1 MVLLDRV
8 TFLLR
13 QRSCKLERRRRH
25 SPNEN
30 HTISSIA
37 PPANLEWLATKAVLE
52 LHAYVRLLGPS
63 RRPTGHLIKRQGWWN
78 QVMPLFVEFLKRQ
91 DHPPQPY
98 TLILESS
105 NAISNRKNHHDD
117 EEEEGYYSNMT
128 VRLVDDDD
136 TNELLGSREEIA
148 ARVKL
153 VLLGGPHVGG
163 MDLGMLQQ
171 DPKLRSL
178 LGGRDLT
185 SIIRMTNDE
194 SSRTL
199 LLLEEG
205 MTNPFDGIQLVKDR
219 IFYSHKEGR
228 VTPTTTSKEGWLGM
242 DEDDDVGLFSVTA
255 RSSASAMANC
265 LHQTVSSLSFTNCD
279 DDKASMIGI
288 DLTAGVGGNTVALCK
303 HFPTVV
309 AIELDAQRANRLQ
322 QNLLDRG
329 HDQVEVHCG
338 DTLTFLPEL
347 SRRYRPQRPQRPQQH
362 DHDDVDV
369 EHGVMGIAAI
379 LDPPWGGLDY
389 RQQQQRRRDAYYDE
403 DLGLGKDVPLFEVV
417 ARVSQHLKP
426 CVLGIKL
433 PPTFP
438 VAALSDKLSS
448 LQINFQVS
456 SIKKFKR
463 QLFITLHL
471 R

>member
-1 MVLLDRV
+1 
-8 TFLLR
+8 
-13 QRSCKLERRRRH
+13 
-25 SPNEN
+25 
-30 HTISSIA
+30 
-37 PPANLEWLATKAVLE
+37 
-52 LHAYVRLLGPS
+52 
-63 RRPTGHLIKRQGWWN
+63 
-78 QVMPLFVEFLKRQ
+78 VEFLKRHE
-91 DHPPQPY
+91 HPPQPY

-105 NAISNRKNHHDD
+105 HAISNRKNHDD
-117 EEEEGYYSNMT
+117 DEEEGYYSNMT
-128 VRLVDDDD
+128 VRLVDDED
-136 TNELLGSREEIA
+136 TNELGSREEIA

-185 SIIRMTNDE
+185 SIILTTKDE
-194 SSRTL
+194 SRTL
-199 LLLEEG
+199 LIEEG
-205 MTNPFDGIQLVKDR
+205 RKNPFDGIQLVKDR

-228 VTPTTTSKEGWLGM
+228 VTPTTTFKEGWLGM
-242 DEDDDVGLFSVTA
+242 DEEDDVGLFSVTA

-265 LHQTVSSLSFTNCD
+265 LHQTVSSLSFAKND
-279 DDKASMIGI
+279 DAASMVIGI

-338 DTLTFLPEL
+338 DTLQFLPEL
-347 SRRYRPQRPQRPQQH
+347 SRRYRPQRPQQH
-362 DHDDVDV
+362 DHNNDDVAV

-389 RQQQQRRRDAYYDE
+389 RQQQQRRCDAYYDE
-403 DLGLGKDVPLFEVV
+403 DLGLGKDVPLSEVV